1 MTDVNTYHDGRL
13 EIRLTPREMRMS
25 HWVHAPT
32 VTDLET
38 GRVLLDLSDGLW
50 DLMSVHE
57 AEHRL
62 DLRLCRYP
70 GDHAALT
77 LSITLGDNRLWIGA
91 QEVAPEHLE
100 AVLDAAVL

>member
-38 GRVLLDLSDGLW
+38 GRVLLDLSDGVW
-50 DLMSVHE
+50 DLIRAVESPTE
-57 AEHRL
+57 L
-62 DLRLCRYP
+62 QLCLRRYP
-70 GDHAALT
+70 GDRPALT
-77 LSITLGDNRLWIGA
+77 LVVRLADRSLWLDGRELA
-91 QEVAPEHLE
+91 GHS
-100 AVLDAAVL
+100 LDAALNNAGA

>member
-50 DLMSVHE
+50 DLMAVHE
-57 AEHRL
+57 AEYRL
-62 DLRLCRYP
+62 DLHLRRYP
-70 GDHAALT
+70 GDRAALT
-77 LSITLGDNRLWIGA
+77 LSITLGDNRLWMGP
-91 QEVAPEHLE
+91 QEVSPEHLE